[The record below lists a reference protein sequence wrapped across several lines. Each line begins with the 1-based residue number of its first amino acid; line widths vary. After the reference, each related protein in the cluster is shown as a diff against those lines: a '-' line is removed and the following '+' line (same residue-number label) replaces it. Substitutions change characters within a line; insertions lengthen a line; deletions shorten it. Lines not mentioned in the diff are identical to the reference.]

1 MSEFMSLKLTSEESY
16 NCVSLDLN
24 VDDSL
29 FDKVVK
35 VGEEVAG
42 DRDFFEIGVRH
53 ILRDDIVHA
62 HLEDLKKDDSVDKSE

>member
-1 MSEFMSLKLTSEESY
+1 MSLKLTPEEAY
-16 NCVSLDLN
+16 NCVSVDLN

-29 FDKVVK
+29 FEKVVK

-42 DRDFFEIGVRH
+42 DRDYFEIGVRH
-53 ILRDDIVHA
+53 ILRDEQVSA

>member
-53 ILRDDIVHA
+53 ILRDDIVDA